1 MAETE
6 NGKSLRRRRAKEE
19 GVATCTNCH
28 PEGKCGP
35 RASGLSRVD
44 EALPALGSRGS
55 GVLQSPARDLTLRRQ
70 AVSVHS
76 VELNRTAV
84 CQLLFVK

>member
-1 MAETE
+1 M
-6 NGKSLRRRRAKEE
+6 GKASGEGVAKEE

-55 GVLQSPARDLTLRRQ
+55 GVPQSPARDLMLRRQ